1 MIYIPED
8 RAALTCPATWTRNNL
23 VSINQCKHNHEHI
36 NLIRSD

>member
-23 VSINQCKHNHEHI
+23 VSINQCKHNHGHI
-36 NLIRSD
+36 NLIRSE